1 MQLKQILKMSSPLKL
16 FLCLVLVL
24 PAIFCC
30 GSGVLSAQNSRADDY
45 KKTIDAHKQRIE
57 AIESDI
63 SFLDRQITETN
74 KKHSNTMQGL
84 VLLRK
89 KIQTRNSLINEV
101 NSTLRQQKEE
111 YERVLKNSNSLK
123 RTLDTLQVHHKK
135 LLLNAYKNRD
145 SRSWFMYII
154 ASKNIEQGYRRWV
167 YLKNFSEKINQ
178 QGAKIMGLREQL
190 SREMERLAA
199 LSNETQASLDK
210 LSAERDNLKKEEVS
224 LNSSA
229 KKLSR
234 QQSMLKKELAQKRAE
249 SQRLNREVE
258 RLIAAAIKAAEGKN
272 TKNTA
277 AGGKK
282 GLDEID
288 VKLSAEF
295 GENKGKLP
303 WPVSQGV
310 IIEQFGEH
318 PHPTLKNV
326 MLPFNNGVNI
336 STNAGAE
343 VKAVFDGVVKQV
355 IIIPGY
361 SHCVLVQHGKFFT
374 FYCKLGRVDVKQGA
388 KLSRGSVIGTLE
400 VKDNTS
406 VLHFELWNGTSKQN
420 PEFWLKR

>member
-1 MQLKQILKMSSPLKL
+1 MSSSKILL
-16 FLCLVLVL
+16 LSLVLFISAV
-24 PAIFCC
+24 FYC
-30 GSGVLSAQNSRADDY
+30 GGGGLYAQNRQTDDY

-57 AIESDI
+57 AIEADI
-63 SFLDRQITETN
+63 SFLDRQISETN
-74 KKHSNTMQGL
+74 KKHSNTVNGL

-89 KIQTRNSLINEV
+89 KIQTRNNLISEV
-101 NSTLRQQKEE
+101 GETLKQQRAE
-111 YERVLKNSNSLK
+111 YNRVLKNSNSLK
-123 RTLDTLQVHHKK
+123 RTLDTLEAHHKK

-145 SRSWFMYII
+145 SRTWFMYII

-178 QGAKIMGLREQL
+178 QGLKIMGLREQL
-190 SREMERLAA
+190 SREMERLAL
-199 LSNETQASLDK
+199 LSNETQNSLDK
-210 LSAERDNLKKEEVS
+210 LNAERNSLKREESS

-229 KKLSR
+229 KRLSR
-234 QQSMLKKELAQKRAE
+234 QQSQLKRELAQKRAE

-258 RLIAAAIKAAEGKN
+258 KLIAAAIKS
-272 TKNTA
+272 
-277 AGGKK
+277 AGGSDTKDNSSGSKK

-303 WPVSQGV
+303 WPVAQGV

-326 MLPFNNGVNI
+326 KLPFNNGVNI
-336 STNAGAE
+336 STTAAAQ
-343 VKAVFDGVVKQV
+343 VKAVFNGVVKQV

-361 SHCVLVQHGKFFT
+361 NHCVLVQHGKYFT
-374 FYCKLGRVDVKQGA
+374 FYCKLSRVSVSQGA
-388 KLSRGSVIGTLE
+388 RLDRGDVIGTLE

-406 VLHFELWNGTSKQN
+406 VLHFELWNGTTKQN
-420 PEFWLKR
+420 PELWLKR

>member
-1 MQLKQILKMSSPLKL
+1 MSSPLKL
-16 FLCLVLVL
+16 LLCLVLVL

-30 GSGVLSAQNSRADDY
+30 GSGVLSAQNSRTDDY

-63 SFLDRQITETN
+63 SFLDRQIAETG
-74 KKHSNTMQGL
+74 KKHSNTIQGL

-101 NSTLRQQKEE
+101 NSTLRQQKAE
-111 YERVLKNSNSLK
+111 YEKVLENSNSLK
-123 RTLDTLQVHHKK
+123 RALDTLQAHHKK

-154 ASKNIEQGYRRWV
+154 ASNSIEQGYRRWV

-178 QGAKIMGLREQL
+178 QGAKIMALREQL
-190 SREMERLAA
+190 SREMERLAE
-199 LSNETQASLDK
+199 LSNETRNSLDR

-224 LNSSA
+224 LNSTA
-229 KKLSR
+229 KKLSG
-234 QQSMLKKELAQKRAE
+234 QQSRLKKELAQKRAE

-258 RLIAAAIKAAEGKN
+258 RLIAAAIKASGGDN
-272 TKNTA
+272 TKNATS
-277 AGGKK
+277 GGKK

-303 WPVSQGV
+303 WPVSHGV
-310 IIEQFGEH
+310 VIEQFGEH

-336 STNAGAE
+336 STTAGAQ

-361 SHCVLVQHGKFFT
+361 NHCVLVQHGKFFT
-374 FYCKLGRVDVKQGA
+374 FYCKLGRVDVKQGT

-400 VKDNTS
+400 IKDNTS

-420 PEFWLKR
+420 PELWLKR

>member
-1 MQLKQILKMSSPLKL
+1 MNGSKILLLSIAL
-16 FLCLVLVL
+16 FFSAV
-24 PAIFCC
+24 FYC
-30 GSGVLSAQNSRADDY
+30 GNGVVSAQNRQADDY

-63 SFLDRQITETN
+63 DFLDRQILETN
-74 KKHSNTMQGL
+74 KKHSNTVNGL

-89 KIQTRNSLINEV
+89 KIQTRNNLIAEIGE
-101 NSTLRQQKEE
+101 TLKQQRAE
-111 YERVLKNSNSLK
+111 YKRVLENSNSLK
-123 RTLDTLQVHHKK
+123 RTLDTLEAHHKK

-145 SRSWFMYII
+145 SRTWFMYII

-178 QGAKIMGLREQL
+178 QGIKIMRMREQL
-190 SREMERLAA
+190 SREMERLAL
-199 LSNETQASLDK
+199 LSNETQNSLDK
-210 LSAERDNLKKEEVS
+210 LNTERNSLKKEEVS
-224 LNSSA
+224 LNNSA
-229 KKLSR
+229 KKLSQ
-234 QQSMLKKELAQKRAE
+234 QQSKLKKELSQKRAE

-258 RLIAAAIKAAEGKN
+258 KLIAAAIKAAGGN
-272 TKNTA
+272 DTKNSSS
-277 AGGKK
+277 GSKK

-295 GENKGKLP
+295 GENRGKLP

-326 MLPFNNGVNI
+326 KLPFNNGVNI
-336 STNAGAE
+336 STTAAAQ
-343 VKAVFDGVVKQV
+343 VKAVFNGIVKQV

-361 SHCVLVQHGKFFT
+361 NHCVLVQHGKYFT
-374 FYCKLGRVDVKQGA
+374 FYCKLSSVSVKQGA
-388 KLSRGSVIGTLE
+388 RLNRGDVIGTLE

-406 VLHFELWNGTSKQN
+406 VLHFELWNGTTKQN
-420 PEFWLKR
+420 PEHWLKR

>member
-1 MQLKQILKMSSPLKL
+1 MSGAKLLLLSLILTLPVIFYSGGGE
-16 FLCLVLVL
+16 LV
-24 PAIFCC
+24 
-30 GSGVLSAQNSRADDY
+30 AQNMQKTDDY

-57 AIESDI
+57 SIESDI
-63 SFLDRQITETN
+63 DFLDRQISETN
-74 KKHSNTMQGL
+74 KKHSNTIQGL

-89 KIQTRNSLINEV
+89 KIQRRNNLISEV
-101 NSTLRQQKEE
+101 NVTLKQQKEE
-111 YERVLKNSNSLK
+111 YNRVLKNSNSLK
-123 RTLDTLQVHHKK
+123 RTLDTLELHHKK

-145 SRSWFMYII
+145 SRIWFMYII

-178 QGAKIMGLREQL
+178 QGLKIMELREQL
-190 SREMERLAA
+190 SRDMERLAL
-199 LSNETQASLDK
+199 LSNETQSSLDK
-210 LSAERDNLKKEEVS
+210 LNAERNSLKKEEVS

-229 KKLSR
+229 KKLSQ
-234 QQSMLKKELAQKRAE
+234 QQSKLKRELAQKRAE

-258 RLIAAAIKAAEGKN
+258 KLIAAAIK
-272 TKNTA
+272 T
-277 AGGKK
+277 GGGDKAKDNLSGSKK
-282 GLDEID
+282 ELDEID

-295 GENKGKLP
+295 GDNKGKLP

-336 STNAGAE
+336 STTAAAQ
-343 VKAVFDGVVKQV
+343 VKAVSNGVVKQV

-361 SHCVLVQHGKFFT
+361 NHCVLVQHGKYFT
-374 FYCKLGRVDVKQGA
+374 FYCKLSRVNVKQGTR
-388 KLSRGSVIGTLE
+388 LDRGDVIGTLE

-406 VLHFELWNGTSKQN
+406 VLHFELWNGTVKQN
-420 PEFWLKR
+420 PELWLKR